1 MKHCIVWQPQLLN
14 DEMRPDD
21 MNRAATLKFTA
32 VLCQWF
38 MAVILVTGPMPA
50 FGQDALDEESFD
62 PKKKTIAE
70 LSEELSREIESLRQ
84 FESYPLPEAFESRRT
99 FEARR
104 DEKTIKVIKHITS
117 LAESVLALPE
127 DAPERETLK
136 QLMVTGEDDIKLTL
150 VERFNSLTQRLNE
163 SLGRQ
168 ADLSGVKLMSE
179 EAFSEL
185 LDKYRLSYLGLA
197 TEQVL
202 VLEKLGM
209 GDDISRENVVRIL
222 KIYGEELVGLIHI
235 HHHALELL
243 AARQLVDGTDSLLVQ
258 SAQFEV
264 KRLDLAVARLSG
276 VVAMLERM
284 GDDTLAMRR
293 VLIEKSGGFALSLVD
308 AAILNVVLAE
318 TQDKLMD
325 WLRTK
330 GASTFFS
337 ISLFIGILILARWLS
352 RLTSR
357 VTERA
362 LRHSDQSI
370 SRLLKETLISMAGT
384 VVFLI
389 GVLVALAQVGVSV
402 TPMIAG
408 LGVVGFIV
416 GFALQ
421 DTLSNFASGAMIL
434 AYRPFDTGDFISAAE
449 VEGTVLKMNLVNT
462 TIVTIENKVL
472 IIPNSKIWGGVI
484 MNMTGQRL
492 RRTDIIYRVSYSDDV
507 DLVQRVLE
515 ELIEADAR
523 WQSDPEP
530 LVRLKQYSESSI
542 DFMVRAYAERDE
554 FWEAVWA
561 LNKSVK
567 NRFDAEGITIP
578 FPQREVHTT
587 AVATA

>member
-1 MKHCIVWQPQLLN
+1 M
-14 DEMRPDD
+14 
-21 MNRAATLKFTA
+21 
-32 VLCQWF
+32 
-38 MAVILVTGPMPA
+38 
-50 FGQDALDEESFD
+50 
-62 PKKKTIAE
+62 
-70 LSEELSREIESLRQ
+70 
-84 FESYPLPEAFESRRT
+84 
-99 FEARR
+99 
-104 DEKTIKVIKHITS
+104 
-117 LAESVLALPE
+117 
-127 DAPERETLK
+127 
-136 QLMVTGEDDIKLTL
+136 
-150 VERFNSLTQRLNE
+150 
-163 SLGRQ
+163 
-168 ADLSGVKLMSE
+168 
-179 EAFSEL
+179 
-185 LDKYRLSYLGLA
+185 SYLGLA

-209 GDDISRENVVRIL
+209 GDPTARENVVRIL
-222 KIYGEELVGLIHI
+222 KIHGEELVGLIHI

-264 KRLDLAVARLSG
+264 ERLDLAVARLSG
-276 VVAMLERM
+276 VVAMRERM

-293 VLIEKSGGFALSLVD
+293 VLIEKSGGFALSWVD
-308 AAILNVVLAE
+308 AAIVNVVLAE

-421 DTLSNFASGAMIL
+421 DTLGNFASGAMIL

-472 IIPNSKIWGGVI
+472 MIPNSKIWGGVI

-492 RRTDIIYRVSYSDDV
+492 RRTDIIYRVSYSDDI

-515 ELIEADAR
+515 ELIEADER
-523 WQSDPEP
+523 WHSKPEP

-542 DFMVRAYAERDE
+542 DFMVRAYAKTDQ

-567 NRFDAEGITIP
+567 KRFDAEGITIP
-578 FPQREVHTT
+578 FPQRDVHTKAVLT
-587 AVATA
+587 AASPD

>member
-1 MKHCIVWQPQLLN
+1 MKL
-14 DEMRPDD
+14 
-21 MNRAATLKFTA
+21 AATLKFTA
-32 VLCQWF
+32 ALCQWF
-38 MAVILVTGPMPA
+38 MAVILFSGPMSA
-50 FGQDALDEESFD
+50 FGQGALDEESFD
-62 PKKKTIAE
+62 PQQMTIAE
-70 LSEELSREIESLRQ
+70 LSEELFREIESLRQ
-84 FESYPLPEAFESRRT
+84 FESHPLPEAFERRRT

-136 QLMVTGEDDIKLTL
+136 QLMVTGEDDIKLTI

-163 SLGRQ
+163 SLDRQ

-179 EAFSEL
+179 EAFAEL
-185 LDKYRLSYLGLA
+185 LDQYRLSYLGLA
-197 TEQVL
+197 TEQVV
-202 VLEKLGM
+202 VLEQLGM
-209 GDDISRENVVRIL
+209 GDPISRESVSKIL
-222 KIYGEELVGLIHI
+222 KLYGEELVGVIHI

-243 AARQLVDGTDSLLVQ
+243 AARQLATGTDTLLVQ
-258 SAQFEV
+258 SAQFEAE
-264 KRLDLAVARLSG
+264 RLELAVARLSG
-276 VVAMLERM
+276 VVTMLERM

-337 ISLFIGILILARWLS
+337 ISLFIGILILARWLA

-362 LRHSDQSI
+362 LRHTDQSI

-578 FPQREVHTT
+578 FPQREVHTN